1 MPIESAACILWL
13 VVYLIFSSSDYR
25 WRGPLDILQ
34 NKFLIY
40 DESCYDY
47 INFRGHLFLGGGVW
61 VGVEVRVVWKSQF
74 RTLDSETL
82 EILKFERF
90 YTCDFSL
97 LNITCEEVLIGYLM
111 TPSPSQ
117 YLKKTPQQLYFG
129 LIESLCWSWN
139 SDRPNN
145 ADTFC
150 RFYGASFQDDVAIF
164 LLFFIQ
170 KSRRPGITMN
180 ETNLTWRKPCQAI
193 IL

>member
-1 MPIESAACILWL
+1 MPIESATCILWL

-47 INFRGHLFLGGGVW
+47 INFRGHLFFWGGGW
-61 VGVEVRVVWKSQF
+61 VEVRVVWKSQF

-111 TPSPSQ
+111 TPCPSQ
-117 YLKKTPQQLYFG
+117 YLKKKPTATVFWFNWNIM
-129 LIESLCWSWN
+129 LIVEFWQ
-139 SDRPNN
+139 
-145 ADTFC
+145 T
-150 RFYGASFQDDVAIF
+150 
-164 LLFFIQ
+164 
-170 KSRRPGITMN
+170 
-180 ETNLTWRKPCQAI
+180 
-193 IL
+193 